1 LRRLQE
7 PSQGSEQ
14 VGKMTSRLGVWAA
27 ALPVALALIW
37 AASAAADPVADFYA
51 GKQITF
57 IVGSD
62 PGGGYDAQARLV
74 AKHLQ
79 RFIPGNPVFV
89 VQNMPGAGSV
99 LMSNRIANTA
109 PKDGTVIGLVQR
121 GILMSQLTS
130 MPGIQYDVGKFN
142 WIGSI
147 ASETL
152 VLMSRPDAPVK
163 NVKDLLEKPM
173 IVGGTGATS
182 DNEFMARLLNATIG
196 SKLKIVS
203 GYAGTN
209 DVFVALERGELEGGS
224 LSWSN
229 VKAKNLQ
236 DRYNIVLQAGLKPE
250 PDMPNVPLAI
260 TYVTRDIDKKA
271 DELWFTQ
278 LTVARPIMAAAEF
291 PPDRLAAFRKGFM
304 EMAADP
310 AFRADGIKA
319 HLEVEPSSYEAVH
332 RFVAQTQATTP
343 EVAKRLT
350 EILNPAA
357 KPE

>member
-1 LRRLQE
+1 M
-7 PSQGSEQ
+7 P
-14 VGKMTSRLGVWAA
+14 SRLDAWCA
-27 ALPVALALIW
+27 ALALATSMLW
-37 AASAAADPVADFYA
+37 AGQAGAASDPVADFYA

-79 RFIPGNPVFV
+79 RFIPGNPVFI

-121 GILMSQLTS
+121 GILLSQLTAQ
-130 MPGIQYDVGKFN
+130 PGIQYDVGKFN

-152 VLMSRPDAPVK
+152 VLLSRPDAPVQ
-163 NVKDLLEKPM
+163 NVTDLLSKEM

-182 DNEFMARLLNATIG
+182 DSESLARLLNATIG
-196 SKLKIVS
+196 SKLRIVS

-209 DVFVALERGELEGGS
+209 DVFLAMERRELDGGS

-236 DRYNIVLQAGLKPE
+236 DKLNIILQTGLQPE
-250 PDMPNVPLAI
+250 ADLPHVPLAI
-260 TYVTRDIDKKA
+260 TYVTGDIDRKA
-271 DELWFTQ
+271 AELFFTQ

-291 PPDRLAAFRKGFM
+291 PPERLAAFRKGFM
-304 EMAADP
+304 AMAADP
-310 AFRADGIKA
+310 EFKEDAAKA
-319 HLEVEPSSYEAVH
+319 RLEVAPSSYQVVQ
-332 RFVAQTQATTP
+332 RYVALTKSATP

-350 EILNPAA
+350 EILNPTA
-357 KPE
+357 KGG